1 MRKTIGV
8 VVVLALSCILVSA
21 QQAQQKAVSF
31 KKLQEFLPK
40 IELSDFTRGKPTGE
54 TSSMMGMSTSEAT
67 VMYEGKSGGDETPS
81 IEVKISDLAG
91 IPYAQMGLSMF
102 GGQEFENE
110 TESGY
115 EKSVKI
121 QGFPGTERVETT
133 EDSKEAHLQL
143 LVGNRFMVEFD
154 ASGTSDVT
162 LLRKLVDSMNLGE
175 LAKVTAQ

>member
-8 VVVLALSCILVSA
+8 VMILALSCILVSA
-21 QQAQQKAVSF
+21 QQAQQKVVSF

-40 IELSDFTRGKPTGE
+40 IDLANFTREKPAGE

-67 VMYEGKSGGDETPS
+67 VRYEGKSGGDEAPS

-91 IPYAQMGLSMF
+91 VPFAQLGMSMI
-102 GGQEFENE
+102 GGTEFENE

-133 EDSKEAHLQL
+133 EDSKQAHIQL
-143 LVGNRFMVEFD
+143 LVGNRFMVELD

>member
-1 MRKTIGV
+1 MRKAIGV
-8 VVVLALSCILVSA
+8 VVVLVLSCVLVSA
-21 QQAQQKAVSF
+21 QQTQQKAVSF

-40 IELSDFTRGKPTGE
+40 IELSDYTRGKPTGE

-67 VMYEGKSGGDETPS
+67 LRYEGKGGGDEVPS

-91 IPYAQMGLSMF
+91 VPFAQLGMSMI

-133 EDSKEAHLQL
+133 EDSKQAHIQL
-143 LVGNRFMVEFD
+143 LVGSRFMVELD
-154 ASGTSDVT
+154 ANGTSDAA

>member
-8 VVVLALSCILVSA
+8 VVVLALSCVFVSA

-40 IELSDFTRGKPTGE
+40 IELSDFTKGKPTGE

-67 VMYEGKSGGDETPS
+67 VRYEGKRGGDEAPS

-91 IPYAQMGLSMF
+91 VPFAQLGMTMI

-133 EDSKEAHLQL
+133 EDSKQAHIQL
-143 LVGNRFMVEFD
+143 LVGNRFMVELD
-154 ASGTSDVT
+154 ANGTSDAA
-162 LLRKLVDSMNLGE
+162 LLRKLIDSMNLGE
-175 LAKVTAQ
+175 LAKLTAQ

>member
-1 MRKTIGV
+1 MRKIIGV
-8 VVVLALSCILVSA
+8 AVVLALSCVLVSA
-21 QQAQQKAVSF
+21 QEAQQKAVSF

-40 IELSDFTRGKPTGE
+40 VDLSGYTRGKPTGE
-54 TSSMMGMSTSEAT
+54 TSSVMGMSTSEA
-67 VMYEGKSGGDETPS
+67 VVIYEGKSGGDEAPT
-81 IEVKISDLAG
+81 IEVKISDMAG
-91 IPYAQMGLSMF
+91 VPFAQLGMSMIT
-102 GGQEFENE
+102 GQEFETE

-121 QGFPGTERVETT
+121 QGFPGLERVEAT

-154 ASGTSDVT
+154 GLGTSDIT
-162 LLRKLVDSMNLGE
+162 LIRKLVDSMNLGD

>member
-8 VVVLALSCILVSA
+8 VVVLVLSCVLVSA
-21 QQAQQKAVSF
+21 QQAQQKVVSF

-40 IELSDFTRGKPTGE
+40 IELSDFTKGKPTGE

-67 VMYEGKSGGDETPS
+67 VTYEGKSGGDEPPT

-91 IPYAQMGLSMF
+91 VPFAQMGMSMI

-133 EDSKEAHLQL
+133 EDSKEANLQL
-143 LVGNRFMVEFD
+143 LVGNRFMIEFD
-154 ASGTSDVT
+154 GRGTSDIA
-162 LLRKLVDSMNLGE
+162 LIKKLVDSMNLGD

>member
-8 VVVLALSCILVSA
+8 VVVLALSCIVISA

-40 IELSDFTRGKPTGE
+40 IDLSDYTREKPTGE
-54 TSSMMGMSTSEAT
+54 TNSMMGMSTSEAT
-67 VMYEGKSGGDETPS
+67 VRYEGKSGGDDAPS

-91 IPYAQMGLSMF
+91 VPFAQLGMSMM

-121 QGFPGTERVETT
+121 QGFPGTERVEKT

-143 LVGNRFMVEFD
+143 LVGNRFMVEFE
-154 ASGTSDVT
+154 ASGTSDVS
-162 LLRKLVDSMNLGE
+162 LLRKLVDSMNLGD